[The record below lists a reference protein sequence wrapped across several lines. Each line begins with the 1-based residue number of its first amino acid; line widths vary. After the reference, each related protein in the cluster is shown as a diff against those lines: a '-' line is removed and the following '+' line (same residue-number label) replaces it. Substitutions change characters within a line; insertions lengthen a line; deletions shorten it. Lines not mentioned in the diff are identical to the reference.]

1 MKRIKYFILLV
12 ATSVF
17 AISCDGYI
25 IPGPLPDSTVDFRT
39 LENARMIAKIVDEG
53 LEARESVEWGSP
65 LDIMVEY
72 KSGGNSHKSGG
83 NSQKSDARSAALK
96 KMQIVTKEYNNAGF
110 FYEARYVFDAIAAIS
125 LTADTPLYG
134 RPAGAELIDLYMFEC
149 YTLVF
154 SFPEAD
160 IKVAPMHPPFV
171 YEVSDWIEGKHIAPM
186 LNRLTPKVAVQDDEF
201 VSEITFTLSYRYNYN
216 FFFTETFTQKFHQ

>member
-1 MKRIKYFILLV
+1 MKRIFKYSILLV

-17 AISCDGYI
+17 AISCERGI
-25 IPGPLPDSTVDFRT
+25 TPNPLPDSSVDFRT
-39 LENARMIAKIVDEG
+39 LENAQMIAKIVDEG
-53 LEARESVEWGSP
+53 LVARESVEWGSP

-72 KSGGNSHKSGG
+72 KSGG

-110 FYEARYVFDAIAAIS
+110 FYEAQYVFDAIAAIS

-160 IKVAPMHPPFV
+160 IKVSPMHPPFV